1 MTGRER
7 EMGPVCW
14 ILGDLPFLGLSPS
27 PSSFF
32 FFVYNIEISKYDY
45 TNIIHDDLMA
55 NIARR

>member
-1 MTGRER
+1 
-7 EMGPVCW
+7 MGPVCW